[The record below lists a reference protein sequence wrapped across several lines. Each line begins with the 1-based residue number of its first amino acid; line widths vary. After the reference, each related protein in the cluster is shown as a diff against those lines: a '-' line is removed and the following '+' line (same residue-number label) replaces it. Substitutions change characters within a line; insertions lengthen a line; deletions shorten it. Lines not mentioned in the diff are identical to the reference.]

1 MPKCVSQLEHM
12 GQSIPPWLLW
22 GQVIFSFDFKEITE
36 IYIEITE
43 IYFFDD
49 VRRGKQH
56 FYKIIS
62 KECKNAQ
69 VF

>member
-1 MPKCVSQLEHM
+1 MCVSQLEHM
-12 GQSIPPWLLW
+12 DQSIPPWLLW
-22 GQVIFSFDFKEITE
+22 GQVIFSFDLKKNV
-36 IYIEITE
+36 EITE